1 LVRTHW
7 HDLPARV
14 RTAVGD
20 RVGPIT
26 AAGSASA
33 GRNSEI
39 AATLDTPSGKV
50 FVKGMRTDNPR
61 IPAQHREAMIN
72 PYVLPV
78 APRLLWHVVVDGWD
92 LMGFEHVEGRPVD
105 LAPGSVD
112 LPGIA
117 DALLVLAG
125 LPCPDLPLKRT
136 EQRWADYTDPTE
148 LALLRGDTLLHTDL
162 HPDNMLTDGHTVRFV
177 DWAWPTIGAGWIDTA
192 ILTLWLITHG
202 HTVHDAE
209 SWARRSPWWRA
220 ASTEAVDAFTT
231 ANSRLWDEIATADP
245 QPWKQRVAAAA
256 QEWSQHRL
264 HGPHR

>member
-20 RVGPIT
+20 RIGPIT

-50 FVKGMRTDNPR
+50 FVKGMRTD
-61 IPAQHREAMIN
+61 
-72 PYVLPV
+72 
-78 APRLLWHVVVDGWD
+78 
-92 LMGFEHVEGRPVD
+92 
-105 LAPGSVD
+105 
-112 LPGIA
+112 
-117 DALLVLAG
+117 
-125 LPCPDLPLKRT
+125 
-136 EQRWADYTDPTE
+136 
-148 LALLRGDTLLHTDL
+148 L
-162 HPDNMLTDGHTVRFV
+162 HPDNMLTDGHTVR
-177 DWAWPTIGAGWIDTA
+177 
-192 ILTLWLITHG
+192 
-202 HTVHDAE
+202 
-209 SWARRSPWWRA
+209 SPRWRA

-245 QPWKQRVAAAA
+245 QPWKQRIAAAA

-264 HGPHR
+264 HGPH